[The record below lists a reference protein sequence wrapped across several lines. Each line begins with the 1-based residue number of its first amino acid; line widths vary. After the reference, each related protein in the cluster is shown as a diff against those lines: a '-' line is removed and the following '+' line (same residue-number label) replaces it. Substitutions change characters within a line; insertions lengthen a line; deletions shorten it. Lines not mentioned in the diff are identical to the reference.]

1 MTKQAQRQAENLPAI
16 QADFDLVLA
25 GERIDGRTVMARHF
39 RQTAGDLVSQ
49 LGNIVSPS
57 EKMMLRHAAT
67 LSILCEMDV
76 KKLIEGEEI
85 DHENYRR
92 NVQALRSSLI
102 GLGLAKKSRDITKGD
117 AGRLFDAHTAAILDA
132 D

>member
-1 MTKQAQRQAENLPAI
+1 MARQVSGQVETLPAI
-16 QADFDLVLA
+16 QGDFELVLA

-39 RQTAGDLVSQ
+39 RATASDLVSQ
-49 LGNIVSPS
+49 LGNLVSPS

-67 LSILCEMDV
+67 LSILCELDV
-76 KKLIEGEEI
+76 KKLIEGDEI

-92 NVQALRSSLI
+92 NVQALRSTLI

-117 AGRLFDAHTAAILDA
+117 GNKFFDAHTAAILDA
-132 D
+132 E

>member
-1 MTKQAQRQAENLPAI
+1 MAKQSLGQVESLPVI
-16 QADFDLVLA
+16 QGDFELVLA

-39 RQTAGDLVSQ
+39 RSTASDLVAQ

-67 LSILCEMDV
+67 LSILCELDV
-76 KKLIEGEEI
+76 KKLIEGQEI

-117 AGRLFDAHTAAILDA
+117 AGRLYDAHTAAILEA